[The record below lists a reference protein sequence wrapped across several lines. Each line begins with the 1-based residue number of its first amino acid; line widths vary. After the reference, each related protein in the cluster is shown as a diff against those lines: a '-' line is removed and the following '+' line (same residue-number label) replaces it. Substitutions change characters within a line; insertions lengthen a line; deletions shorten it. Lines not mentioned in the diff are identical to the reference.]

1 MKSLIELAFDY
12 ISQTKEGASFSEMWE
27 HIKKEANLDEEA
39 VAKRISQF
47 YTNLMLDGRFV
58 NLGNNFWDLR
68 NRHTFDKVHID
79 MKDVYSDVETSD
91 DDYEEVSEENEY
103 NQALEDNDNPDDNN
117 EGGFGEDEDLSEDN
131 NGRNDY

>member
-1 MKSLIELAFDY
+1 MKSLIDLAFDY
-12 ISQTKEGASFSEMWE
+12 ISESKEGVSFSEIWDYV
-27 HIKKEANLDEEA
+27 KKEANLDEDA

-58 NLGNNFWDLR
+58 NLGNNTWDLR

-91 DDYEEVSEENEY
+91 DDAEEVTEEEEY
-103 NQALEDNDNPDDNN
+103 NQALEENDNTDDK

-131 NGRNDY
+131 NNNRNEY